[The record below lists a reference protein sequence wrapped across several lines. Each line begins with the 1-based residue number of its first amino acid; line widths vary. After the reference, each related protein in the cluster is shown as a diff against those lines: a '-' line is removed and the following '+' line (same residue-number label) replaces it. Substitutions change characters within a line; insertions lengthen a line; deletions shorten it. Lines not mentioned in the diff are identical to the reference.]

1 MASEIGVQKLMHTNA
16 TQAAT
21 INSSGQLI
29 IDDGLQKS
37 EGGAVNTS
45 LQQGLAKSWI
55 NFKIAATFE
64 TRDSFNISSVS
75 DDGSGLSDTN
85 YTNNFNN
92 DDYAANG
99 ANARYSATSIS
110 AYWIFPTRATALYST
125 SATAWT
131 SGYNGGSSSVLTA
144 LDTDFNV
151 VTVHGDLA

>member
-1 MASEIGVQKLMHTNA
+1 MAGKIVADTLEHSTAGSVT
-16 TQAAT
+16 T
-21 INSSGQLI
+21 
-29 IDDGLQKS
+29 DYV
-37 EGGAVNTS
+37 VNGS
-45 LQQGLAKSWI
+45 AKAWI
-55 NFKIAATFE
+55 NLKIAATFE

-75 DDGSGLSDTN
+75 DDGSGLCDTN
-85 YTNNFNN
+85 YTNSFNN

-99 ANARYSATSIS
+99 GTARYSANSIS

-125 SATAWT
+125 SSTAWT